1 MEENIEKIKSKR
13 DAFDMIFDLL
23 AQTGEPRFVYQKK
36 NSKFQNKL
44 SDLSID
50 NDITDEQ
57 FKKLSN
63 LIDQFDKMTDDFLKL
78 LKEE

>member
-1 MEENIEKIKSKR
+1 MEENMEKMKSKR

-23 AQTGEPRFVYQKK
+23 AQTGKPRFVYQKK
-36 NSKFQNKL
+36 ISKFQNKL